1 VTVDSAIQGLG
12 RDTGPAMSQENVE
25 AARRA
30 YEAFNR
36 RDLDALL
43 AVMDAEVEFSTR
55 LVGAGSYRG
64 HDGVR
69 LWWDDLLR
77 VFPDFTVEVT
87 DVDELD
93 DLTINAV
100 RVRGHGM
107 DSETPFEENIWQV
120 GKWRNGK
127 AVSWGSYAS
136 RREAREAA
144 RALE

>member
-1 VTVDSAIQGLG
+1 
-12 RDTGPAMSQENVE
+12 MSQENVE

-30 YEAFNR
+30 YDAFNR

-55 LVGAGSYRG
+55 FVGGGSYRG
-64 HDGVR
+64 RDGVR
-69 LWWDDLLR
+69 LWWDDLLK
-77 VFPDFTVEVT
+77 VFPDFMVEVT
-87 DVDELD
+87 DVDDLD

-107 DSETPFEENIWQV
+107 DSETPFEEDIWQV

-127 AVSWGSYAS
+127 AVSWRSYGS

-144 RALE
+144 EGQVSRRDTRMP